1 MNERDNT
8 KTIETLYEAFGR
20 QDVETVLA
28 LLAEDVRWT
37 HPRPR
42 DIPWGGRR
50 SGREAVA
57 KFFEAVGSH
66 LEVERFVPQQWVAC
80 DDRVIV
86 LGTET
91 MTTRQTGHTYDVDWV
106 HAFQLRDGKVVAFE
120 EYTDTATIVDA
131 LERGRA

>member
-1 MNERDNT
+1 MNERDNIE
-8 KTIETLYEAFGR
+8 TIEALYAAFGR
-20 QDVETVLA
+20 QDVDAVLA
-28 LLAEDVRWT
+28 LLADDVRWK

-42 DIPWGGRR
+42 DIPWGGSR
-50 SGREAVA
+50 SGRDAVA
-57 KFFEAVGSH
+57 GFFQAVGSH
-66 LEVERFVPQQWVAC
+66 LEVERFVPQQWVVG

-131 LERGRA
+131 LADSRG